1 MIELFAEAGTGE
13 SISAAGVIA
22 GFVAIALA
30 LVELSKYAIGRA
42 FPSPAER
49 EIQQITSQVAK
60 LAGEVHQIA
69 AQIRELHGWHN
80 VDWPGQPGVKIW
92 WTSSTVGATLA
103 EIATSTRRVA
113 ELLAALQHHQEAILA
128 RLEDDAAGGSRIHR

>member
-49 EIQQITSQVAK
+49 EIQQ
-60 LAGEVHQIA
+60 H
-69 AQIRELHGWHN
+69 
-80 VDWPGQPGVKIW
+80 PGARSRDPR
-92 WTSSTVGATLA
+92 ADDD
-103 EIATSTRRVA
+103 RR
-113 ELLAALQHHQEAILA
+113 
-128 RLEDDAAGGSRIHR
+128 